1 MNFENLTEEV
11 RYLMVDE
18 IEMDI
23 SQEKLYPSPRLTS
36 AGILQYPNLLI
47 QVATQADP
55 NWLEGRLN
63 MLGLIKAKEQRRS
76 RNGNVS
82 MVKVPHTAA
91 KTLAEGE
98 FNYYYVRG
106 LCAYAIQNEIEALQ
120 VYRAKAVRNPRS
132 SSMAK
137 IGMLLPS
144 NQLLADLRLN
154 HLDAVLGIPAG
165 PNSGLS
171 VRIPVGA

>member
-11 RYLMVDE
+11 RQLMVDE

-23 SQEKLYPSPRLTS
+23 SQEKLYPSPRLTPD
-36 AGILQYPNLLI
+36 GILQYPSLLI
-47 QVATQADP
+47 QAAAQADP

-63 MLGLIKAKEQRRS
+63 MLALIKAREQRRS
-76 RNGNVS
+76 GKGNVS

-91 KTLAEGE
+91 QTLAEGE

-132 SSMAK
+132 SSIAK
-137 IGMLLPS
+137 TGKLLPS
-144 NQLLADLRLN
+144 KQLLADLRLN
-154 HLDAVLGIPAG
+154 HLDAVLGIRAG

-171 VRIPVGA
+171 VRIPTAA

>member
-11 RYLMVDE
+11 RQLMVDE

-47 QVATQADP
+47 QSATQADP
-55 NWLEGRLN
+55 SWLEGRLN
-63 MLGLIKAKEQRRS
+63 MLRLIKAKEQRRS
-76 RNGNVS
+76 KNGNVS

-91 KTLAEGE
+91 QTLAEGE

-106 LCAYAIQNEIEALQ
+106 LCVYAVQNEIEVLQ
-120 VYRAKAVRNPRS
+120 VYRAKAVRTPRS
-132 SSMAK
+132 SSIAK
-137 IGMLLPS
+137 IGKLLPAK
-144 NQLLADLRLN
+144 QLLADLRLN
-154 HLDAVLGIPAG
+154 HLDALG
-165 PNSGLS
+165 
-171 VRIPVGA
+171 

>member
-11 RYLMVDE
+11 RQLMVDE

-36 AGILQYPNLLI
+36 TGILQYPNLL
-47 QVATQADP
+47 TDP

-76 RNGNVS
+76 KNGNVS

-91 KTLAEGE
+91 QTLAEGE

-120 VYRAKAVRNPRS
+120 VYRAKTVRNPRS